1 MTEPTTLLYFRDE
14 KHYHTAVDVIAGYPN
29 SDPVHDLR
37 ECADPDGPFTV
48 ALGAALDA
56 VRQVRKTKRKKKP
69 SAPRQ
74 NGWRYGLKRREQ
86 PGGDAA

>member
-1 MTEPTTLLYFRDE
+1 MTDSLLLHFRDE
-14 KHYHTAVDVIAGYPN
+14 RTYRTAVDVIAGDRL
-29 SDPVHDLR
+29 SDPVNDLR
-37 ECADPDGPFTV
+37 ECSEPRGAFVV

-56 VRQVRKTKRKKKP
+56 VRQARKTKRTKKP

-74 NGWRYGLKRREQ
+74 YGWRYGLKRREQ